1 MKILETTNLTDVQKQ
16 EIKQLLKKVH
26 QEDQSYRDPYL
37 SNQFN
42 NFPEMPCFFL
52 SYEEG
57 VLIGFIMIYADG
69 TVEEPVE
76 VYINVLPAKRLQ
88 GIASSMLKHVHKTL
102 KKFGYKD
109 IEYVTEKNF
118 LQKNPDFLNVT
129 RLKLVHKE
137 HQLRANEVPNVAQ
150 NQELIVKPLQE
161 KDIKQVIPFEA
172 KAFEVTSDES
182 EKYISESY
190 NDSHTLTY
198 VLKHG
203 SNLIGYCAID
213 NGTEYYIFDLVISQ
227 SYRTHGYGTFFV
239 KKIMSVLDNKQHK
252 PFVLGVD
259 DDNLAARHLYANA
272 GFIEETEIEY
282 FSKI

>member
-42 NFPEMPCFFL
+42 NFSEMPCFFL

-88 GIASSMLKHVHKTL
+88 GIASSMLNHVHKTL
-102 KKFGYKD
+102 KKFRYKD

-150 NQELIVKPLQE
+150 NQELVVRPLQE